1 MAKGEPRL
9 GKGLGALLG
18 ENLDAVDDLSGPVTE
33 IPIARIEPNP
43 YQPRSAILARPLRD
57 LVESIRE
64 NGLLQPLVVRPSGTG
79 WHVVAGERRFR
90 AVSELGW
97 EHVPV
102 IIRELTDEQMLVL
115 ALVENLQREDL
126 SPIEEAVG
134 FQHLID
140 LFGLTQQQA
149 ADRVGRD
156 RSTVANALRLL
167 ALPNEVKEMLAAGQL
182 SAGHA
187 RAILSLDGAET
198 QTAFAREIL
207 SKRMSVR
214 EAEARV
220 RQLREGETPAPSEK
234 PKTQKAEDPMVRRAQ
249 TVLERSLGT
258 EVRVQKSAEDKG
270 ELRIRFHTAEDFER
284 LVRLLGGEA
293 ARDLFEEA

>member
-1 MAKGEPRL
+1 LAKGEPRL

-134 FQHLID
+134 FQQLID

-187 RAILSLDGAET
+187 RAILALEGADA
-198 QTAFAREIL
+198 QIAFAREVL
-207 SKRMSVR
+207 SNRLSVR
-214 EAEARV
+214 EAEARE
-220 RQLREGETPAPSEK
+220 LRHGDAPTATK
-234 PKTQKAEDPMVRRAQ
+234 PKAKVPEDPFLRRAQ

-258 EVRVQKSAEDKG
+258 EVRVKKSSANKG
-270 ELRIRFHTAEDFER
+270 ELRIRFHGAEDFER
-284 LVRLLGGEA
+284 LVKLLGGDG
-293 ARDLFEEA
+293 ARELFEES

>member
-18 ENLDAVDDLSGPVTE
+18 ENLDAVEDLSGPVTE

-134 FQHLID
+134 FQQLID

-167 ALPNEVKEMLAAGQL
+167 ALPSEVKEMLAAGQI

-187 RAILSLDGAET
+187 RAILALDGAEA
-198 QTAFAREIL
+198 QVAFAREVL
-207 SKRMSVR
+207 ANRLSVR

-220 RQLREGETPAPSEK
+220 REIRHGEGPARAGAPRTKTP
-234 PKTQKAEDPMVRRAQ
+234 EDPFLRRAQ

-258 EVRVQKSAEDKG
+258 EVRVQRSSSKKG
-270 ELRIRFHTAEDFER
+270 ELRIRFHSAEDFER
-284 LVRLLGGEA
+284 LVRLLGGDA
-293 ARDLFEEA
+293 ARELFEEA

>member
-1 MAKGEPRL
+1 LAKGEPRL

-134 FQHLID
+134 FQQLID

-187 RAILSLDGAET
+187 RAILALEGADA
-198 QTAFAREIL
+198 QIAFAREVL
-207 SKRMSVR
+207 SNRLSVR

-220 RQLREGETPAPSEK
+220 RELRHGDAPTATK
-234 PKTQKAEDPMVRRAQ
+234 PKAKVPEDPFLRRAQ

-258 EVRVQKSAEDKG
+258 EVRVKKSSANKG
-270 ELRIRFHTAEDFER
+270 ELRIRFHGAEDFER
-284 LVRLLGGEA
+284 LVKLLGGDG
-293 ARDLFEEA
+293 ARELFEES

>member
-134 FQHLID
+134 FQQLID

-187 RAILSLDGAET
+187 RAILALEGADA
-198 QTAFAREIL
+198 QIAFAREVL
-207 SKRMSVR
+207 SNRLSVR

-220 RQLREGETPAPSEK
+220 RELRHGDAPTAAK
-234 PKTQKAEDPMVRRAQ
+234 PKATVPEDPFLRRAQ

-258 EVRVQKSAEDKG
+258 EVRVKKSSANKG
-270 ELRIRFHTAEDFER
+270 ELRIRFHGAEDFER
-284 LVRLLGGEA
+284 LVKLLGGDG
-293 ARDLFEEA
+293 ARELFEEA

>member
-134 FQHLID
+134 FQQLID

-187 RAILSLDGAET
+187 RAILALEGADA
-198 QTAFAREIL
+198 QIAFAREVL
-207 SKRMSVR
+207 SNRLSVR

-220 RQLREGETPAPSEK
+220 RELRHGDAPTATK
-234 PKTQKAEDPMVRRAQ
+234 PKAKVPEDPFLRRAQ

-258 EVRVQKSAEDKG
+258 EVRVKKSSANKG
-270 ELRIRFHTAEDFER
+270 ELRIRFHGAEDFER
-284 LVRLLGGEA
+284 LVKLLGGDG
-293 ARDLFEEA
+293 ARELFEES

>member
-134 FQHLID
+134 FQQLID

-167 ALPNEVKEMLAAGQL
+167 ALPSEVKEMLAAGQL

-187 RAILSLDGAET
+187 RAILSLEGTEA
-198 QTAFAREIL
+198 QIAFARAIVSERL
-207 SKRMSVR
+207 SVR

-220 RQLREGETPAPSEK
+220 RAQREGGAPASGSK
-234 PKTQKAEDPMVRRAQ
+234 PKAEPAEDPIVRRAQ
-249 TVLERSLGT
+249 TVLERALGT
-258 EVRVQKSAEDKG
+258 EVRVRRAGSQKG
-270 ELRIRFHTAEDFER
+270 ELRIRFHSAEDFER
-284 LVRLLGGEA
+284 LVRLLAGEA
-293 ARDLFEEA
+293 AGELFEEA

>member
-1 MAKGEPRL
+1 
-9 GKGLGALLG
+9 
-18 ENLDAVDDLSGPVTE
+18 
-33 IPIARIEPNP
+33 
-43 YQPRSAILARPLRD
+43 
-57 LVESIRE
+57 
-64 NGLLQPLVVRPSGTG
+64 
-79 WHVVAGERRFR
+79 
-90 AVSELGW
+90 VSELGW

-134 FQHLID
+134 FQRLID

-187 RAILSLDGAET
+187 RAILALEGADA
-198 QTAFAREIL
+198 QIAFAREVL
-207 SKRMSVR
+207 SNRLSVR

-220 RQLREGETPAPSEK
+220 RELRHGDAPSRPDK
-234 PKTQKAEDPMVRRAQ
+234 PKTKGPEDPILRRAQ

-258 EVRVQKSAEDKG
+258 DVRVQKSGANKG
-270 ELRIRFHTAEDFER
+270 ELRIRFHGADDFER
-284 LVRLLGGEA
+284 LVRLLGGDA
-293 ARDLFEEA
+293 ARELFEEG

>member
-1 MAKGEPRL
+1 MAKGETRL

-18 ENLDAVDDLSGPVTE
+18 ENLDAVEDLSGPVTE
-33 IPIARIEPNP
+33 IPVARIEPNP
-43 YQPRSAILARPLRD
+43 YQPRSAILTRPLRD

-97 EHVPV
+97 DHVPV
-102 IIRELTDEQMLVL
+102 IIRDLSDEQMLVL

-134 FQHLID
+134 YQQLID
-140 LFGLTQQQA
+140 LFGLTQQQV
-149 ADRVGRD
+149 ADRVGRE

-167 ALPNEVKEMLAAGQL
+167 ALPSEVKEMVAAGQL

-187 RAILSLDGAET
+187 RAILVLQET
-198 QTAFAREIL
+198 DAQIAFAREIVANKL
-207 SKRMSVR
+207 SVR
-214 EAEARV
+214 EAEAHV
-220 RQLREGETPAPSEK
+220 RQERDTEK
-234 PKTQKAEDPMVRRAQ
+234 PSRHRRRASQADDPVVRRAQ
-249 TVLERSLGT
+249 TVLERALGT
-258 EVRVQKSAEDKG
+258 EVRVRRTRANKG
-270 ELRIRFHTAEDFER
+270 ELRIRYHGTEDFER
-284 LVRLLGGEA
+284 LVRLLAGEA
-293 ARDLFEEA
+293 ADELFEQG